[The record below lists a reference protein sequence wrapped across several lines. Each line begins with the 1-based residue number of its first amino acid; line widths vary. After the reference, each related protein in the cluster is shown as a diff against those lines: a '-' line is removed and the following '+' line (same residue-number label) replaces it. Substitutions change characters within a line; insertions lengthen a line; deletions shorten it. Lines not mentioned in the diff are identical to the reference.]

1 MKDINFFAEYVG
13 KKKEQKNNAKYIYSS
28 VGVLGA
34 FIVGSLIYNSV
45 SLHVVN
51 KEIADITEKINA
63 PQVQEKLLEAEV
75 VAEKHKFFSEY
86 NDDLTEVISN
96 MQNRQVVSTQLINS
110 LSSTLP
116 TEVSF
121 NSLNISGGEIA
132 IQAES
137 STMEAIAE
145 VQYNLKKLSQIEYVY
160 IGAISGNDVYSF
172 DIKCVLK
179 DGE

>member
-1 MKDINFFAEYVG
+1 M
-13 KKKEQKNNAKYIYSS
+13 
-28 VGVLGA
+28 
-34 FIVGSLIYNSV
+34 
-45 SLHVVN
+45 
-51 KEIADITEKINA
+51 
-63 PQVQEKLLEAEV
+63 
-75 VAEKHKFFSEY
+75 
-86 NDDLTEVISN
+86 ISN
-96 MQNRQVVSTQLINS
+96 IQNRLVVSTQLINS